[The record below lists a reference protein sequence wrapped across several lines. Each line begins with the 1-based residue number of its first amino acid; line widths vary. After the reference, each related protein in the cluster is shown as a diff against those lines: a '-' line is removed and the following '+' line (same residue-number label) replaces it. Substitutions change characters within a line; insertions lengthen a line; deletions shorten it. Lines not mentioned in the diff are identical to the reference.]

1 MNAPRSVTRWLAVL
15 LAACTARTPPPAD
28 RPQDTPADLGWAD
41 VAACDL
47 EALGARELPLD
58 GIWSATVR
66 TRVAGDDW
74 GPAIDLPQAVVPGW
88 YFPFERFPTRDR
100 EVLLRYARRVER
112 PAAWACAVEAA
123 GYRTVLEFDAADYEA
138 VVRYAG
144 REVGRHTGYLGRFG
158 VVLPGAGDGELEVEL
173 RDAVRAVDARG
184 GMERDPRPTLQG
196 ADTGGWG
203 VNPVGL
209 PGSVRLRLVR
219 AAYLRDAYAAAVRR
233 GDERLLR
240 VGLAGERLAPVGELT
255 VRVRLRDGAGT
266 RLLEQDFAVEPDER
280 GEARLETT
288 LAAGGG
294 SRLGFADGATV
305 EVELRS
311 DGRLLDARTV
321 PFVDRV
327 VALADGRLTLDG
339 LPHFARGAAVHH
351 LYRLLPFG
359 SEAYAAGRYVAL
371 DEELTTRYAAAL
383 DEARGAGVAWLR
395 AGHLVPD
402 AVFLRLA
409 RERGLLV
416 YQDFPLHWNTDWEAL
431 PGDDIERQFREF
443 LWRAAAEPAVALV
456 AAYNEAEL
464 GETDAD
470 ELATCR
476 DLLVRLLETAAET
489 APHLVAVGCSG
500 CRGTAQFPPNA
511 AYPVGEPLADAHSY
525 FGSWWQPTDGY
536 RTIPARV
543 ASLLSDDGPVLW
555 SEMGNGWVKHYVY
568 LAALTDVLESD
579 APPELVA
586 LRGELTPWLRAP
598 DGRTVPLATFY
609 AGLYCVV
616 ERGVPV
622 GPALEPCAAEQRAAW
637 TEAQAI
643 AWARDYFLADR
654 PAVEGNPTDPLV
666 AGVLAGA
673 HWLAEQVFESRRLW
687 AQGEGLLGVLAWERP
702 EHGYPFSRG
711 AGDRV
716 PESAVRRSQAIVA
729 AANAPVAAALRP
741 TSAGLEAWI
750 VNDGAPATF
759 TLRLTAAE
767 VELWRE
773 ERVVGAVAS
782 ATIPSAATA
791 GRAGQVVRLVVE
803 RDGTA
808 AAEAAAVVPAE

>member
-1 MNAPRSVTRWLAVL
+1 MNASRRATWWLVVL

-28 RPQDTPADLGWAD
+28 SSEDTPADLGWAD

-47 EALGARELPLD
+47 EELGPRELSLD
-58 GIWSATVR
+58 GRWSASVQ
-66 TRVAGDDW
+66 TRLAGDDW
-74 GPAIDLPQAVVPGW
+74 GPATDLPEAAVPGW
-88 YFPFERFPTRDR
+88 YFPFERFPTQDR
-100 EVLLRYARRVER
+100 EVLLRYTRRVER

-158 VVLPGAGDGELEVEL
+158 LVLPGAGAGDLEVEL
-173 RDAVRAVDARG
+173 RDAVRDVDARG
-184 GMERDPRPTLQG
+184 GMESDPRPTLQG

-240 VGLAGERLAPVGELT
+240 VGLAWERLAPVGELT
-255 VRVRLRDGAGT
+255 ARVRLRDGAGT
-266 RLLEQDFAVEPDER
+266 LLLEQDFVVEPNER

-288 LAAGGG
+288 LAAGSG

-305 EVELRS
+305 EVELRA

-321 PFVDRV
+321 LFVDRA
-327 VALADGRLTLDG
+327 VALEDGRLTVDG
-339 LPHFARGAAVHH
+339 RPHFARGAAVHH
-351 LYRLLPFG
+351 LYRFLPFG

-371 DEELTTRYAAAL
+371 DAELTTRYAAAL
-383 DEARGAGVAWLR
+383 DEARGAGVEWLR

-431 PGDDIERQFREF
+431 PGDELERQFREF

-470 ELATCR
+470 ELATGR
-476 DLLVRLLETAAET
+476 ELLVRLLETAAET

-511 AYPVGEPLADAHSY
+511 AYPVDEPLADAHSY

-543 ASLLSDDGPVLW
+543 ASLLSDDRPVLW

-568 LAALTDVLESD
+568 LAALTDVLEPD

-586 LRGELTPWLRAP
+586 LRGELAPWLRAP
-598 DGRTVPLATFY
+598 DGRTVPLAAFY
-609 AGLYCVV
+609 AGLYCVI
-616 ERGVPV
+616 ERGVAV
-622 GPALEPCAAEQRAAW
+622 GPELEPCAVEQRGAW
-637 TEAQAI
+637 SEAEAI
-643 AWARDYFLADR
+643 AWAKSYFLADR
-654 PAVEGNPTDPLV
+654 PAVEGHPDDPV
-666 AGVLAGA
+666 EAGVLTGA
-673 HWLAEQVFESRRLW
+673 HWLAAQIFESRRLW
-687 AQGEGLLGVLAWERP
+687 ALGEGLLGVLAWERP
-702 EHGYPFSRG
+702 ENGYPFSRG
-711 AGDRV
+711 AGKWV
-716 PESAVRRSQAIVA
+716 PASVVERGRDIVA
-729 AANAPVAAALRP
+729 AANAPVAATLRAG
-741 TSAGLEAWI
+741 TTGLEAWI
-750 VNDGAPATF
+750 VNDGPAATF
-759 TLRLTAAE
+759 TLRLTNGG

-791 GRAGQVVRLVVE
+791 PAAGRVVRLAVQRVGE
-803 RDGTA
+803 EEA
-808 AAEAAAVVPAE
+808 VAAAVVAPD